1 MDFLISSAHAQAAGA
16 PGGSPITGLLFPI
29 ILLAIF
35 YFLFI
40 RPQQKRVKE
49 HKAMVEALKKGDEVI
64 NNGGLAGTV
73 TNVDTDKGFVTLKI
87 ADGVEVQVQQQAV
100 AALLPKGTLKGH

>member
-1 MDFLISSAHAQAAGA
+1 MDFFISSAYAQDGA
-16 PGGSPITGLLFPI
+16 QGGELMGLLFPI
-29 ILLAIF
+29 MLLAVF

-49 HKAMVEALKKGDEVI
+49 HKGMVEAIKKGDEVI

-73 TNVDTDKGFVTLKI
+73 TAVNDAFVTVKV
-87 ADGVEVQVQQQAV
+87 ADNVEVNIQKQAI
-100 AALLPKGTLKGH
+100 ASLLPKGTLKKL